1 MQQPANHHL
10 AQLNIGRIRYEID
23 DPRMADFTDNLA
35 MVNGLA
41 ERTPGFVWRYID
53 ESGNSTSTRPYS
65 DPRIAINLSVW
76 ESVEALERFVY
87 QTIHKRFYGRRAE
100 WFEHFEGPY
109 FVMWWVPAG
118 HRPERRGGSRPPRA
132 SQAERAERSRLRLA
146 GDRCAALENGA
157 LCAERVG
164 SMTANARHLAQFNIA
179 RIRYP
184 LNDPRMREFVENVER
199 VNGLADKIEGF
210 VWRLKDESGHAMNMR
225 VYDDPTILPN
235 LTVWENVEALERFVW
250 QTLHRRFFSRRE
262 EWFAPVK
269 TTLVLVVDSRRTS
282 ARHG

>member
-1 MQQPANHHL
+1 L
-10 AQLNIGRIRYEID
+10 
-23 DPRMADFTDNLA
+23 
-35 MVNGLA
+35 
-41 ERTPGFVWRYID
+41 
-53 ESGNSTSTRPYS
+53 ES
-65 DPRIAINLSVW
+65 
-76 ESVEALERFVY
+76 
-87 QTIHKRFYGRRAE
+87 
-100 WFEHFEGPY
+100 
-109 FVMWWVPAG
+109 
-118 HRPERRGGSRPPRA
+118 
-132 SQAERAERSRLRLA
+132 
-146 GDRCAALENGA
+146 GA

-269 TTLVLVVDSRRTS
+269 TTLVLWRIPAGHRPDMAEGVARLDHLIAHGPSDHAFGWQQLSGAKLWKS
-282 ARHG
+282 AHSEAKREHAA